1 MKFYKILLVCAALS
15 IANFHIH
22 AEVLPNDSV
31 FLKCTD
37 WYRLGEDA
45 DQIELKQKLFIVIP
59 DRFLYTLDDNLNWVK
74 RRTTVDL
81 DEYFVSVGMRYYRLN
96 RSNLRMRISYVMDIW
111 GEYDCEITTSQEMS
125 TIVSSIKESKKSK
138 QKL

>member
-74 RRTTVDL
+74 RRTTVDFPVRKFSSRCNFL
-81 DEYFVSVGMRYYRLN
+81 LWRPTANG
-96 RSNLRMRISYVMDIW
+96 
-111 GEYDCEITTSQEMS
+111 
-125 TIVSSIKESKKSK
+125 VSSKTR
-138 QKL
+138 